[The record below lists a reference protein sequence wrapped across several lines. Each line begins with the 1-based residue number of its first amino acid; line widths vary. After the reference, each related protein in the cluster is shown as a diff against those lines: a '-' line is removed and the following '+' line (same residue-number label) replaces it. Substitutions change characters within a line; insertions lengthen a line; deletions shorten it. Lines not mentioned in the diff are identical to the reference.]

1 MVAESKPGFRRI
13 LITGGCGFIGTSL
26 VSHLLNNGLNTHI
39 RVLDNLSVGTREA
52 LSEVCDV
59 REVNSSSMS
68 ADIPSG
74 TVELVTGD
82 IRDPDMCVLCC
93 RDTDAVVHLAAQSGV
108 PVSVEN
114 PQLDCAINVTGTLNM
129 LEACRKNNAGAFVF
143 ASSGAPLGEV
153 EPPIHEQKVPRPV
166 SPYGASKL
174 AGEAYCSSYYKTFGV
189 KTVVLR
195 FGNVYGPGSQHKTSI
210 VAKFF
215 RHALNGKPLEIYGD
229 GTQTRDFIYISDLCN
244 AISLSLTALIP
255 AVNGNGHTVSNS
267 DVVAGEIFQI
277 ATFRETTV
285 SEIAEKI
292 KVLIKRD
299 IGKTVSIIHGEKR
312 TGDVQ
317 RNYSDI
323 SKAKKLLGFQPLYDL
338 DAGLYETWQSFA
350 HDLKRLNNAKA
361 SFHALS

>member
-1 MVAESKPGFRRI
+1 MVKKTKPGFRRI
-13 LITGGCGFIGTSL
+13 LITGGCGFIGTNL
-26 VSHLLNNGLNTHI
+26 VSHILKNAMNTHI

-52 LSEVCDV
+52 LSEVCHF
-59 REVNSSSMS
+59 REVKSASLF
-68 ADIPSG
+68 ADIPHG
-74 TVELVTGD
+74 RVELIVGD
-82 IRDPDMCVLCC
+82 IRDPDVCLLCC
-93 RDTDAVVHLAAQSGV
+93 RDIDAVVHLAAQSGV

-114 PQLDCAINVTGTLNM
+114 PQLDCAINVTGTLNV
-129 LEACRKNNAGAFVF
+129 LEACRKNSVGEFVF

-215 RHALNGKPLEIYGD
+215 RHALNGQPLEIYGD

-244 AISLSLTALIP
+244 AISLSLKALCP
-255 AVNGNGHTVSNS
+255 AVNGKGHAISNS

-292 KVLIKRD
+292 KVLIERD
-299 IGKTVSIIHGEKR
+299 TGEKVNIVHGEKR
-312 TGDVQ
+312 IGDVQ

-338 DAGLYETWQSFA
+338 DAGLYETWQSFV
-350 HDLKRLNNAKA
+350 HNPNRLSIVTA
-361 SFHALS
+361 